1 METESLIEE
10 WRDVVGFEGLY
21 QVSNLGRVK
30 GLDRLVD
37 TNINNVYRRIHKEK
51 LLKPQFNNKGYK
63 RVNLC
68 KNGNKNFAFVHR
80 LVAEAFIPNPN
91 NYPII
96 NHKDENKQNNIVW
109 VNEDGSIDY
118 DKSNLEWCTQEY
130 NMNWNGVM
138 KKVGLKFRKTD
149 EEKETNRKRYLELHK
164 EERKKYQQ
172 EYHRKH
178 YKPKGTTTKKGV
190 SQYTIEGEHIR
201 DYTSVAE
208 AFNSTGIKHIG
219 CVCNGNR
226 SSAGGY
232 IWKWQR
238 AS

>member
-1 METESLIEE
+1 MEEVWKDIKGYE
-10 WRDVVGFEGLY
+10 GFY
-21 QVSNLGRVK
+21 QASNLGRIQS
-30 GLDRLVD
+30 LDRLID
-37 TNINNVYRRIHKEK
+37 TDIKYVGKRLQKGKVLSPCIS
-51 LLKPQFNNKGYK
+51 NKGYK
-63 RVNLC
+63 IVCLC
-68 KNGNKNFAFVHR
+68 KYGERKGFLVHR

-232 IWKWQR
+232 IWKWMQR